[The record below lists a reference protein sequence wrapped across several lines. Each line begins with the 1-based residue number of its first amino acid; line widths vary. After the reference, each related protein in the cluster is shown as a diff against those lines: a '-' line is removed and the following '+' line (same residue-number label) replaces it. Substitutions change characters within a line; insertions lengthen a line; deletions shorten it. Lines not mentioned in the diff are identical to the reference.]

1 MPDVPRLKAPRTPTP
16 WQSAQERAKRRT
28 QRNKAG
34 FQLSTRQESNA
45 MRQVLI
51 IGIGAGNPDYVT
63 VQAINALNRAD
74 VFFIPDKGT
83 EKEAL
88 QRLRLDICERYIKD
102 RKYRLIDFKT
112 PERSNDPSNY
122 KSNVQDW
129 HSRIE
134 QNYEKLLTEEL
145 GDGQCG
151 AFLVW
156 GDPTLYDS
164 TLRII
169 DKIKSKGGL
178 ALEYEVIPGIS
189 SIQALAARHRI
200 ALNRIGE
207 SIHITT
213 GRKLRDGFPD
223 NADSVVVL
231 LDGEQSFKKIDGSD
245 IDIYWGAYLGT
256 ENEILVSGRLSEV
269 ANDIEAVRAKA
280 RREHG
285 WIMDSYLL
293 RKSEEK

>member
-1 MPDVPRLKAPRTPTP
+1 
-16 WQSAQERAKRRT
+16 
-28 QRNKAG
+28 
-34 FQLSTRQESNA
+34 
-45 MRQVLI
+45 MRKVLI

-63 VQAINALNRAD
+63 IQAINALNQVD
-74 VFFIPDKGT
+74 VFFIPNKGM

-88 QRLRLDICERYIKD
+88 QRFRLEICERYIKD
-102 RKYRLIDFKT
+102 RDYRLASFKT
-112 PERSNDPSNY
+112 PERSKDPSDY
-122 KSNVQDW
+122 KMNVQDW

-134 QNYEKLLTEEL
+134 QNYEKLLMEEL
-145 GDGQCG
+145 GEGECG

-169 DKIKSKGGL
+169 GKIQSKGDF

-189 SIQALAARHRI
+189 SVQALAAKHRI

-213 GRKLRDGFPD
+213 GRKLAEGFPN

-231 LDGEQSFKKIDGSD
+231 LDGEQRFKMIENTD
-245 IDIYWGAYLGT
+245 IDIYWGAYVGT
-256 ENEILVSGRLSEV
+256 EDEILVSGRLSDV
-269 ANDIEAVRAKA
+269 VNDIEAIRAKA
-280 RREHG
+280 RREKG
-285 WIMDSYLL
+285 WIMDAYLL
-293 RKSEEK
+293 RKSGER